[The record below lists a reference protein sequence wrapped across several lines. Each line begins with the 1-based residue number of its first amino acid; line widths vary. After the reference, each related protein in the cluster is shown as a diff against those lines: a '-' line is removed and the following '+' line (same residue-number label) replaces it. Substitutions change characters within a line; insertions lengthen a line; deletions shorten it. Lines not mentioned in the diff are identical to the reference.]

1 MRSPSLRLVVKT
13 VFATLGVLA
22 LLGLIGGYALLR
34 SGLYNVSATSQ
45 HFQFVYTVL
54 EAGMHHSVR
63 FHARDVDVPDL
74 TDKTMIARGALLY
87 QAHCVQCHGA
97 PGVAPNGIG
106 MSMQPLPGPLVDA
119 PSKWQPNEVY
129 WIVRHGI
136 KMSGMP
142 AWEYRLQDEQLWE
155 IVAFM
160 QQLPQ
165 LTPAQYAASVREPQ
179 P

>member
-1 MRSPSLRLVVKT
+1 MRSPSSRLVVQT
-13 VFATLGVLA
+13 VFATLAVLIV
-22 LLGLIGGYALLR
+22 LGLIGGYVLLR
-34 SGLYNVSATSQ
+34 SGVYNVASTSQ

-54 EAGMHHSVR
+54 EQGMHHSVR
-63 FHARDVDVPDL
+63 FHARDVAVPNLADR
-74 TDKTMIARGALLY
+74 KMIVRGAVLY

-97 PGVAPNGIG
+97 PGIAPNGIG
-106 MSMQPLPGPLVDA
+106 MSMQPIPGPLVDA

-142 AWEYRLQDEQLWE
+142 AWEYRLPDEQLWE

-160 QQLPQ
+160 QQLPE
-165 LTPAQYAASVREPQ
+165 LTPAQYVATAREPQ
-179 P
+179 R